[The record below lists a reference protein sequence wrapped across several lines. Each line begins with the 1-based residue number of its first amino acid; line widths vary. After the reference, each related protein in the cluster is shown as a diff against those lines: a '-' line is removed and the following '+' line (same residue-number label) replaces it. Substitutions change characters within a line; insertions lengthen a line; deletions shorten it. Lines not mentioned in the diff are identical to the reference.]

1 MGGNRLHN
9 ESYEQHEPLQDME
22 HIWDNFE
29 KEHFRRGVLALGW
42 GNWMQIAIDFVR
54 SYANRLKDK
63 EHDYYLDL
71 IDAFKENRAM
81 AVPALND
88 APGNDNVPALD
99 DAPGS
104 DDVPALDGNNNV
116 PALDDVHAID
126 YALPNID
133 DAIVGT
139 DSDTVVIVEV

>member
-9 ESYEQHEPLQDME
+9 ESYEQNEPLQDME

-29 KEHFRRGVLALGW
+29 KEHLRRGVLALGW

-104 DDVPALDGNNNV
+104 DDVPALDDAPGNDNV
-116 PALDDVHAID
+116 PAFDG
-126 YALPNID
+126 D